1 MYKGQA
7 IANDI
12 DVPTELGAESPLSQE
27 MVNLVAVS
35 KDYKK
40 GKLTV
45 PVLRNLD
52 LTIYQGEFLALMGA
66 SGSGKSTLLNL
77 IGSIDRPSAGSIVV
91 DGQNITKKSQSELA
105 YWRNHTVSFI
115 FQFYNLIPVLSA
127 WDNIALPLRLQK
139 LSSSQIK
146 RRVDNALAL
155 VDLAQRANHK
165 PNELSGGQQ
174 QRVAIARAIVTDP
187 QLLLCDEP
195 TGDLDR
201 ENANKVMAILSMLNK
216 EYGKTIVM
224 ATHDASCAEIA
235 HRTITFNKPD
245 FN

>member
-1 MYKGQA
+1 
-7 IANDI
+7 
-12 DVPTELGAESPLSQE
+12 